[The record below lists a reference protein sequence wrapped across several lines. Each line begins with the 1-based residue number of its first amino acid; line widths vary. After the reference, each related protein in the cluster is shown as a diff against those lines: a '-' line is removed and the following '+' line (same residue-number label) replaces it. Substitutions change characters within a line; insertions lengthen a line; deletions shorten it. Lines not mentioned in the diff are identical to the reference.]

1 MKVENT
7 YADYLDEAGVS
18 KVQALEK
25 ETGTLIMAYATPS
38 LAADLPGDQ
47 LKKIE
52 KLENEL
58 CVRLVAYK
66 TH

>member
-1 MKVENT
+1 MKVEDT
-7 YADYLDEAGVS
+7 YANYIDEADVS
-18 KVQALEK
+18 EIQALEK
-25 ETGTLIMAYATPS
+25 ETGTLIMAYSTPS
-38 LAADLPGDQ
+38 VAAELSSDQ

-52 KLENEL
+52 ELENKL

>member
-1 MKVENT
+1 MKVENR

-18 KVQALEK
+18 KLQALEK

-38 LAADLPGDQ
+38 LAADLPSDQ